1 MTEFEGMVQ
10 GVRGPEKRHHGLR
23 DAGSVAVST
32 ALPHVSPRPISLGPA
47 SGDIATQDEA
57 AVPLSHTQGPV
68 PRGTLP
74 PGRADAFYNRLTIP
88 TRK

>member
-23 DAGSVAVST
+23 DSGSVAVST

-47 SGDIATQDEA
+47 SGDIATLDEA
-57 AVPLSHTQGPV
+57 AFRYPTRRGLSHAELCPQGV
-68 PRGTLP
+68 QMHFTT
-74 PGRADAFYNRLTIP
+74 A
-88 TRK
+88 